1 MEVYL
6 RQERISEIGKMKIFR
21 YIQVMEVYQLLKQLP
36 RTANLSSFASVFI
49 CIFRNVDEEPGNIYL
64 LKMHN
69 IVRLG
74 LFN

>member
-1 MEVYL
+1 
-6 RQERISEIGKMKIFR
+6 MKISR
-21 YIQVMEVYQLLKQLP
+21 HLQVMEVYQLLKQLP
-36 RTANLSSFASVFI
+36 RTANLSNFASVFT